1 MEFRIGNNKIGKD
14 YPTYIIAEI
23 SCNHEQDINKALKL
37 IELAKDCGANAV
49 KFQTYT
55 PDTMTIDC
63 NNKYFKIN
71 QGTVWDGITLYELYC
86 KAYTPWDWFPTLQK
100 KATDLKLDFFSSPFD
115 VTAVDFLENL
125 NVPCYKIASFEVC
138 DHVLLKRIA
147 KTGKPVIMSS
157 GVSDLEELEESL
169 NVLRDNGCQNICL
182 LKCTSSYPA
191 PIENA
196 NLKTIKDMSNRF
208 NLVSGLSDH
217 TKGIEVPVAAVCLG
231 AGVIEKHFKLEEKT
245 KSPDDA
251 FSLTPTEFKNM
262 VDSIRKVEK
271 AIGKIKYKKD
281 GQEKK
286 NQTFKRSLFVV
297 KDMKEGDTFSSE
309 NIRSIRPGYG
319 LHTRHYDG
327 IIGKNCNKEI
337 KRGKPLLLEDIK

>member
-1 MEFRIGNNKIGKD
+1 MEFNIGTNKIGENF
-14 YPTYIIAEI
+14 PTYIIAEI
-23 SCNHEQDINKALKL
+23 SCNHDQDINKAFRL

-63 NNKYFKIN
+63 DNAYFQIN
-71 QGTVWDGITLYELYC
+71 QGTMWDGITLYELYQ
-86 KAYTPWDWFPTLQK
+86 KAYTPWIWFPKIQK
-100 KATDLKLDFFSSPFD
+100 KANDLGLDFFSSPFD
-115 VTAVDFLENL
+115 VTAVDLLEKL
-125 NVPCYKIASFEVC
+125 DVPCYKIASFEVC

-169 NVLRDNGCQNICL
+169 GVLRDNGCQNICL

-196 NLKTIKDMSNRF
+196 NLKTIQDMSERF

-231 AGVIEKHFKLEEKT
+231 ARVIEKHFKLEEKT
-245 KSPDDA
+245 ESPDDA
-251 FSLTPTEFKNM
+251 FSLTPEEFKNM
-262 VDSIRKVEK
+262 VDSIRNVEK
-271 AIGKIKYKKD
+271 AIGTVKYKKD

-297 KDMKEGDTFSSE
+297 EDMKKGDTFTPK

-319 LHTRHYDG
+319 LHTRHYDS
-327 IIGKNCNKEI
+327 IIGKKCNKDLD
-337 KRGKPLLLEDIK
+337 RGTPLNKLDIS